1 MYSACFWRLI
11 ARPHWPGV
19 SKVHVLCCFLK
30 STVPPFCSKSKI
42 QVFLYFCHMQEKGEI
57 IIRDWNI
64 LHLIQP
70 VAKYRNCGN
79 KVGTVLLFKT
89 WYQIQIT
96 SGLLSVEI
104 INEKLTFMFF
114 FLFAAFKNKASE
126 IEIQLVEGQNEVSLN
141 NSTQD
146 ISFSSKMIYRHHFL
160 LIGL

>member
-1 MYSACFWRLI
+1 M
-11 ARPHWPGV
+11 
-19 SKVHVLCCFLK
+19 
-30 STVPPFCSKSKI
+30 
-42 QVFLYFCHMQEKGEI
+42 
-57 IIRDWNI
+57 
-64 LHLIQP
+64 
-70 VAKYRNCGN
+70 
-79 KVGTVLLFKT
+79 
-89 WYQIQIT
+89 
-96 SGLLSVEI
+96 EI